1 MNHRAN
7 ARTRTPIG
15 TGRWRTAIA
24 IGVIAWTAAQVVAG
38 TAAAQGTPYVHETAN
53 VALVVPADWAVTEAR
68 DPSGSVVLQF
78 DAPREAGLVVVAVTP
93 ITAADRAYWS
103 GPTDDLLTDVW
114 NGFLPELPGAQ
125 VVRRYD
131 VEAAGRSLRA
141 LDYSAPTVSGSI
153 MLLVA
158 ATDAFTIASVAV
170 PDGEA
175 TVAAGLGTIVQSV
188 GPARAPQADA
198 PGAPSGSGAGGN
210 PLDTGGA
217 APGAGTNPLDTG
229 SAAPG
234 GGANPLDTGSTAPGT
249 DADPLDTGSAAPGTG
264 TNPLDAQPAAP
275 PDTQASAAESFVGT
289 FVGERVQLELAPAT
303 GGLAGT
309 LTVDGAVYP
318 ARAVPVGDG
327 LQGTFAVD
335 GSEFAFVVE
344 REGDT
349 LWLTSEGA
357 RFEVRR
363 QP

>member
-153 MLLVA
+153 LLLVA

-234 GGANPLDTGSTAPGT
+234 A
-249 DADPLDTGSAAPGTG
+249 G
-264 TNPLDAQPAAP
+264 TNPLDAQPATP

>member
-1 MNHRAN
+1 MKHRAN
-7 ARTRTPIG
+7 WRTRTPIG

-38 TAAAQGTPYVHETAN
+38 TAAAQGTPYVHDTAN
-53 VALVVPADWAVTEAR
+53 VAVVVPADWAVTDAR

-153 MLLVA
+153 LLLVA

-198 PGAPSGSGAGGN
+198 SGAPSGSGAGGN

-234 GGANPLDTGSTAPGT
+234 A
-249 DADPLDTGSAAPGTG
+249 G
-264 TNPLDAQPAAP
+264 TNPLDAQPATP

-309 LTVDGAVYP
+309 LTVDGAAYP

-357 RFEVRR
+357 RFEVHR

>member
-1 MNHRAN
+1 MKHRAN
-7 ARTRTPIG
+7 WRTRTPIG

-153 MLLVA
+153 LLLVA

-234 GGANPLDTGSTAPGT
+234 A
-249 DADPLDTGSAAPGTG
+249 G

-309 LTVDGAVYP
+309 LTVDGAAYP

-357 RFEVRR
+357 RFEVHR

>member
-153 MLLVA
+153 LLLVA

-198 PGAPSGSGAGGN
+198 SGAPSGSGAGGN

-234 GGANPLDTGSTAPGT
+234 A
-249 DADPLDTGSAAPGTG
+249 G

-309 LTVDGAVYP
+309 LTVDGAAYP

-357 RFEVRR
+357 RFEVHR